1 MATMSADFSPERFW
15 ALSPEERAQRCRQM
29 ALLSEQLAAT
39 AGDGARADYLAIAR
53 QWRELADEME
63 SLIHVLG

>member
-15 ALSPEERAQRCRQM
+15 ALSPEERVQRCRQM
-29 ALLSEQLAAT
+29 ALLADHLAAN
-39 AGDGARADYLAIAR
+39 AGDAARADYLAIAQ

-63 SLIHVLG
+63 TLTHAS